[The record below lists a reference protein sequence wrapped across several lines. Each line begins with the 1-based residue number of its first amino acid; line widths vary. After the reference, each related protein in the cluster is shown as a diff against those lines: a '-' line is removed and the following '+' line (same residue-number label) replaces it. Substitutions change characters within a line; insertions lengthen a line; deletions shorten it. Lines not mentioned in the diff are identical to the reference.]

1 MAKGKRIYT
10 GEEVKVKVYSTDE
23 EIAIVVNKR
32 SFAEAY
38 DWTSDPQALDILP
51 RYIIQQMIDDSGGG
65 GSSALKFTLTT
76 DINGDIDLSGQTGM
90 PVSGTLAT
98 AKTAYIGDTDYS
110 QSLTYNPTTQVL
122 STGFSVATLL
132 DITITF

>member
-51 RYIIQQMIDDSGGG
+51 RYVVQQMIDEGGGG
-65 GSSALKFTLTT
+65 GSAALQFTLTT
-76 DINGDIDLSGQTGM
+76 DINGDIDLSGQIGM
-90 PVSGTLAT
+90 PAVGTLAS
-98 AKTAYIGDTDYS
+98 AKAAYDGDIDYS
-110 QSLTYNPTTQVL
+110 QSLTYNPTTQML
-122 STGFSVATLL
+122 STGVSETLL